1 MVEGFLAEAVNDE
14 NVGLVQSELVLEY
27 VFAIAGDVVVK
38 AVTIVVV
45 TDSVDTLISENV
57 FQINNSM

>member
-14 NVGLVQSELVLEY
+14 NVGLVKSELVLEY